1 MASAPSHHDLMRTA
15 PGAPSH
21 LALGRVTYAEGLKI
35 QHEHFELRQRG
46 VIPDTLL
53 LLEHP
58 PVYTL
63 GTNADASHV
72 HDAQGAEVVQ
82 TDRGGEATWHGP
94 GQVVGYVIADL
105 EPRGRDLHR
114 FCRDL
119 EEIMIRALGDFGL
132 LGRRIEGLTGV
143 WLGEEKVGALG
154 VHVRRWITTHGFAL
168 NANCDLRWF
177 ETVIPCG
184 LVDRRVTSM
193 ERALGRP
200 VDFGQVKES
209 CAAHFQEVFGS

>member
-1 MASAPSHHDLMRTA
+1 MRAA

-21 LALGRVTYAEGLKI
+21 LSLGRVTYAEGLRI
-35 QHEHFELRQRG
+35 QREHFELRRKG
-46 VIPDTLL
+46 LIPDTLL
-53 LLEHP
+53 LCEHP

-72 HDAQGAEVVQ
+72 RDPQGAEVAK

-94 GQVVGYVIADL
+94 GQVVGYVICDL
-105 EPRGRDLHR
+105 EQRGRDLHR

-119 EEIMIRALGDFGL
+119 EEIMVRALKDFGL

-143 WLGEEKVGALG
+143 WLKEEKVGALG
-154 VHVRRWITTHGFAL
+154 VRVRRWVTTHGFAL
-168 NANCDLRWF
+168 NVSCDLKWF
-177 ETVIPCG
+177 DTVIPCG

-193 ERALGRP
+193 ERALGRRL
-200 VDFGQVKES
+200 DIDQVKES

>member
-1 MASAPSHHDLMRTA
+1 MRAA

-21 LALGRVTYAEGLKI
+21 LSLGRVTYAEGLRI
-35 QHEHFELRQRG
+35 QREHFELRRKG
-46 VIPDTLL
+46 LIPDTLL
-53 LLEHP
+53 LCEHP

-72 HDAQGAEVVQ
+72 RDPQGAEVAK

-94 GQVVGYVIADL
+94 GQVVGYVICDL
-105 EPRGRDLHR
+105 EQRGRDLHR

-119 EEIMIRALGDFGL
+119 EEVMVRALKDFGL
-132 LGRRIEGLTGV
+132 LGRRIGGLTGV
-143 WLGEEKVGALG
+143 WLKEEKVGALG
-154 VHVRRWITTHGFAL
+154 VRVRRWVTTHGFAL
-168 NANCDLRWF
+168 NVSCDLKWF
-177 ETVIPCG
+177 DTVIPCG

-193 ERALGRP
+193 ERALGRRL
-200 VDFGQVKES
+200 DIDQVKES

>member
-1 MASAPSHHDLMRTA
+1 MRAA

-21 LALGRVTYAEGLKI
+21 LSLGRVTYAEGLRI
-35 QHEHFELRQRG
+35 QREHFELRRKG

-53 LLEHP
+53 LCEHP

-72 HDAQGAEVVQ
+72 RDPQGAEVAK

-94 GQVVGYVIADL
+94 GQVVGYVICDL
-105 EPRGRDLHR
+105 EQRGRDLHR

-119 EEIMIRALGDFGL
+119 EEVMVRALKDFGL
-132 LGRRIEGLTGV
+132 LGRRIGGLTGV
-143 WLGEEKVGALG
+143 WLKEEKVGALG
-154 VHVRRWITTHGFAL
+154 VRVRRWVTTHGFAL
-168 NANCDLRWF
+168 NVSCDLKWF
-177 ETVIPCG
+177 DTVIPCG

-193 ERALGRP
+193 ERALGRRL
-200 VDFGQVKES
+200 DIDQVKES